1 MFWILAVVAVGGVTE
16 PLRAQDAGLV
26 IRRLDFEGN
35 ASIDALALEAA
46 ISTTKSSWFARSSLV
61 RWLGL
66 GEKRRLNEREFRV
79 DVARIRLFYQM
90 SGFLDARVDT
100 TVVRTATDAFI
111 TMRITEGEPIRVR
124 SVVVAGLD
132 SLADRAEVVR
142 DLPLREGMPFNRY
155 RLLAAIDTVQLR
167 LWDRGFPTASVLL
180 RRPEVDRTARSV
192 VVELTAE
199 LGQPATIGSVRVE
212 GTEAVDSS
220 LVRELLATRTGRPF
234 RYAELYRSQLNL
246 YQSGLFRFASVGT
259 DTTRFAIGD
268 QTVPLLVRVQEG
280 PLHRARAG
288 LGIATNDCIRA
299 AAGWTARNVGGRGRQ
314 VDFSGQVSK
323 IGVTVDPFRSTV
335 CDKLEE
341 DTLGSRRMNYGLTAS
356 LRRPAFL
363 SPANALTGSLFAER
377 RSEFRV
383 FSRDDIGASL
393 TFTREGALGV
403 PVSLAYRISYGA
415 TEADPV
421 RFCAFFF
428 ACLAEDVAQLSDRRI
443 GATLT
448 GSVARQR
455 VNNLLDPSRGSI
467 YSFEATVSAPWL
479 GSTRFSEFTR
489 LVAEGSWYRP
499 LGSEVVLAA
508 RLKGGITFA
517 PRLRLGGAA
526 GNFVPPDQRFYA
538 GGANDVRGFD
548 RNQLGPVVYLTDES
562 NLRPDS
568 TVIDLD
574 EVQVA
579 PTGGNT
585 LALANVE
592 LRLPSPLLAGRL
604 RWALFVDG
612 GGVWERGGAFA
623 TGAVFRVTPGFG
635 FRFATPLGPMR
646 FDLAYNKSDLPTGV
660 LFAATSNDLFRV
672 RDDFRKVQ
680 RSSFPFNIQFSVGQA
695 F

>member
-1 MFWILAVVAVGGVTE
+1 M
-16 PLRAQDAGLV
+16 
-26 IRRLDFEGN
+26 IRRLDFVGN
-35 ASIDALALEAA
+35 SSIDALALEAA
-46 ISTTKSSWFARSSLV
+46 ISTTKSSWFASSPAV

-90 SGFLDARVDT
+90 SGYLDARVDT
-100 TVVRTATDAFI
+100 TVVRTDTDAFI
-111 TMRITEGEPIRVR
+111 TLRITEGEPVRVT
-124 SVVVAGLD
+124 SLVVAGLD
-132 SLADRAEVVR
+132 SLADRDAVVR

-180 RRPEVDRTARSV
+180 RRPEVDRARKSV

-199 LGQPATIGSVRVE
+199 VGQPAVIGSIRVD
-212 GTEAVDSS
+212 GTDAVDSS
-220 LVRELLATRTGRPF
+220 LVRQLLATRTGRPF

-268 QTVPLLVRVQEG
+268 QTVPLVVRVQEG

-335 CDKLEE
+335 CSGLED
-341 DTLGSRRMNYGLTAS
+341 DTLGSRRINYGLTAS

-363 SPANALTGSLFAER
+363 APANALTGSLFAER

-383 FSRDDIGASL
+383 FSRDDIGASVS
-393 TFTREGALGV
+393 FTREGALGT

-415 TEADPV
+415 TQADAV
-421 RFCAFFF
+421 RFCAFFL
-428 ACLAEDVAQLSDRRI
+428 ACRTDDVAQLSDRRI
-443 GATLT
+443 SATLT

-455 VNNLLDPSRGSI
+455 VNNLLDPTRGSI

-489 LVAEGSWYRP
+489 LVAEGAWYRP
-499 LGSEVVLAA
+499 LGSDVVLAG
-508 RLKGGITFA
+508 RVKGGITFA
-517 PRLRLGGAA
+517 PRLLLGGVA

-548 RNQLGPVVYLTDES
+548 RNQLGPVVYLTEEA
-562 NLRPDS
+562 NLRADS
-568 TVIDLD
+568 SVIDPDL
-574 EVQVA
+574 VQVA

-592 LRLPSPLLAGRL
+592 LRLPSPVLAGRL
-604 RWALFVDG
+604 RWAVFVDG
-612 GGVWERGGAFA
+612 GGVWERGGALGTNAF
-623 TGAVFRVTPGFG
+623 FRFTPGFG

-646 FDLAYNKSDLPTGV
+646 FDLAYNRSDLPEGV
-660 LFAATSNDLFRV
+660 LFAASSNDLTRV
-672 RDDFRKVQ
+672 RDDYRKEL